1 MDAWDGWIHGWMDGW
16 MDARST
22 TPPWLQSVV
31 VSTPPQKGRRKREKS
46 AVTRV
51 FQSMLSFSPG
61 ARVHRRTHALHR
73 PENPSP
79 QGRVR
84 CARHTLINIAGAMVG
99 RAPAE
104 QPASPAAVL
113 AHNLNLPFTPGAHAF
128 LFSAALT
135 LGLALTG
142 YRVADGPSL
151 VAPEWRQPPPA
162 AAATPERRQP
172 QRPPRPPPPAERNLA
187 PPQAVPPRPVQ
198 VGMRRAGGQAG
209 NGEGWRGVWRGAG
222 QAAQPACLWVC

>member
-1 MDAWDGWIHGWMDGW
+1 MAGGLDSSGRGAASAGMVKSAGVGEKSVGRCRSWLLNEK
-16 MDARST
+16 ARSVNAFFF
-22 TPPWLQSVV
+22 PA
-31 VSTPPQKGRRKREKS
+31 R
-46 AVTRV
+46 
-51 FQSMLSFSPG
+51 FSP
-61 ARVHRRTHALHR
+61 
-73 PENPSP
+73 
-79 QGRVR
+79 
-84 CARHTLINIAGAMVG
+84 INTAGAMAG

-142 YRVADGPSL
+142 DRVADGPSL
-151 VAPEWRQPPPA
+151 VAPERRQPPPA

-222 QAAQPACLWVC
+222 LPACGCVEFAVWDAFQSTEKRVS